1 MKVVWTARARARLR
15 QIYNYIAQDQP
26 LNAERVVDRITLRA
40 EQLSGQ
46 PRSGRMVD
54 DYQREDIRELIERP
68 YRLIYLIHSD
78 RIEILTVRD
87 TRRVLPRRLDEL

>member
-1 MKVVWTARARARLR
+1 MKVVWTGRARARLR

-40 EQLSGQ
+40 RQLNEQ

-54 DYQREDIRELIERP
+54 DYQREDIRELIERGLADLEAGRT
-68 YRLIYLIHSD
+68 YTSEALLESLGLA
-78 RIEILTVRD
+78 E
-87 TRRVLPRRLDEL
+87 

>member
-40 EQLSGQ
+40 WQLSEQ

-54 DYQREDIRELIERP
+54 DYQRDDIRELIERP
-68 YRLIYLIHSD
+68 YRLIYLIHPD

>member
-1 MKVVWTARARARLR
+1 MRVVWTARAKARLR

-40 EQLSGQ
+40 RQLIDQ
-46 PRSGRMVD
+46 PRSGRMVTY
-54 DYQREDIRELIERP
+54 YQRDDIRELIEQP
-68 YRLIYLIHSD
+68 YRIIYHVHPD

>member
-1 MKVVWTARARARLR
+1 MRVVWTARARARLR

-40 EQLSGQ
+40 KQLAEQPG
-46 PRSGRMVD
+46 SGRIVD
-54 DYQREDIRELIERP
+54 DYEREDIRELIARP
-68 YRLIYLIHSD
+68 YRLIYLIHQD

>member
-1 MKVVWTARARARLR
+1 MKVVWTARARGRLR
-15 QIYNYIAQDQP
+15 QIYNHIAQDQP

-40 EQLSGQ
+40 RQLSEQ
-46 PRSGRMVD
+46 PRCGRMVD
-54 DYQREDIRELIERP
+54 DYHREDIRELIERP
-68 YRLIYLIHSD
+68 YRLIYLIYPD